1 MEYNLKNVFGKLNKG
16 EIFTMI
22 VFSVLCFFFAINGQG
37 ELLVALTLLFSCLG
51 FFNHLGMALGAII
64 IAGSFVTQLSTGFFY
79 VLSYVPFLLAS
90 FYKMVN
96 KGLGA
101 KPFVTF
107 VFGLVLFFLS
117 YLLGVEPDI
126 SVLLLQI
133 ISMAVFYTISSS
145 FNQNDVAIAVFS
157 YLCSGL
163 LLFLFI
169 NTGGLLSN
177 IDSGRLAFGENVKGI
192 AYSCSIPLVFLVFS
206 FLDRSYLF
214 DNFAGKKY
222 IRIVDIVLIVI
233 FLLIIFMT
241 LARGLMLALVIGV
254 VLLSLL
260 TKKSGKSIF
269 IVVIGAVL
277 AMLVFNYVE
286 SLDVFRTERLFATE
300 EYSTGN
306 GRTEIWEHH
315 FREISNLGS
324 RYVVLGIGPGN
335 VARVSMIEGYAHS
348 MILDYYF
355 SYGILG
361 FLFFVI
367 VEIVTL
373 KRMFKRSNIIPF
385 VVVVTYLIAYST
397 HGGAANPPFFILQG
411 LMLANIKVFDK
422 CATINHQ

>member
-16 EIFTMI
+16 EIITMI

-79 VLSYVPFLLAS
+79 ALSYVPFLLAS

-101 KPFVTF
+101 KPFVAF
-107 VFGLVLFFLS
+107 VFGLVLVFLS

-126 SVLLLQI
+126 IVLLLQI

-163 LLFLFI
+163 LMFLFI

-177 IDSGRLAFGENVKGI
+177 IDSGR
-192 AYSCSIPLVFLVFS
+192 
-206 FLDRSYLF
+206 LF

-269 IVVIGAVL
+269 IIVIGAVL
-277 AMLVFNYVE
+277 AILVFNYVE

-306 GRTEIWEHH
+306 GRTGIWEHH
-315 FREISNLGS
+315 FREISSLGS

-335 VARVSMIEGYAHS
+335 VERVSMIEGYAHS